1 MPRRATELTPAQIRQ
16 LRHPGGEKPIL
27 IAVGGVAGLIVKVY
41 PSGAKSWLLR
51 GRFGEWQE
59 RTDSDG
65 TKIRERK
72 KREIGLGAY
81 PEVLLG
87 TARDKARD
95 LRTQF
100 ANGIDP
106 LAERKAKMAVL
117 AASVKRNRTFRE
129 AFNEYAKTKATEF
142 SSERYFRQWSS
153 VAERYAFPTIGN
165 VPVSGIALADVLNV
179 LKPIWEDKNPTA
191 TKLRQIIEGTLS
203 FATVHGYRDGD
214 NPARW
219 QGNLSVVLA
228 APSRVSQ
235 ETNYPAIQLCDVQRW
250 WRDLQ
255 EPTGMGAAAL
265 RFQALTVT
273 RTGAIRYATWDEFD
287 LERGIWTIQPGRTAS
302 KIYKRDGSKKVVL
315 SGFAVSMLKSL
326 PRRSRSP
333 YVFWA
338 PRGGSLSDAT
348 IGKVMRSLHEADVA
362 RGGKGYVDGV
372 SKFPAVPHGLRSTFR
387 TWVSDLTTFDTDM
400 AEIALFHKVGT
411 KVQRAYDRSEMLEK
425 RRKMMCAWEDF
436 ILGGNT

>member
-16 LRHPGGEKPIL
+16 LRHPGGDKPIL
-27 IAVGGVAGLIVKVY
+27 IAVGGIAGLTIKIH
-41 PSGAKSWLLR
+41 PSGTKSWLLR

-59 RTDSDG
+59 RTDSAG
-65 TKIRERK
+65 SKIRERK

-81 PEVLLG
+81 PEVLPG
-87 TARDKARD
+87 AARDKARD
-95 LRTQF
+95 LRQQF
-100 ANGIDP
+100 SNGIDP
-106 LAERKAKMAVL
+106 IAERRTRLVAL
-117 AASVKRNRTFRE
+117 AASARRKRTFME
-129 AFNEYAKTKATEF
+129 AFEEYSMTKKAEF
-142 SSERYFRQWSS
+142 SSERYFSQWSS
-153 VAERYAFPTIGN
+153 VAERYAFPSIGN
-165 VPVSGIALADVLNV
+165 VPVSDISLQDVLSV
-179 LKPIWEDKNPTA
+179 LKPIWDTKNPTA

-203 FATVHGYRDGD
+203 YATVHGYREGD

-219 QGNLSVVLA
+219 QGNLAVVLA
-228 APSRVSQ
+228 APSKVSQ
-235 ETNYPAIQLCDVQRW
+235 ETNYPAIQLCDIPRW

-255 EPTGMGAAAL
+255 APAGMGAAAL

-287 LERGIWTIQPGRTAS
+287 LENGLWTIQPGRTAS

-315 SGFAVSMLKSL
+315 TEHGVSILRSL
-326 PRRSRSP
+326 PRRSGSP

-338 PRGGSLSDAT
+338 PRGGNLSDAT
-348 IGKVMRSLHEADVA
+348 IGKVMRSLHEADIA
-362 RGGKGYVDGV
+362 RGGAGYVDGV
-372 SKFPAVPHGLRSTFR
+372 TRLPAVPHGLRSSFR

-425 RRKMMCAWEDF
+425 RRAMMCAWENF
-436 ILGGNT
+436 ILGG

>member
-16 LRHPGGEKPIL
+16 LRHPGGKKPIL
-27 IAVGGVAGLIVKVY
+27 VAVGGVAGLIVKVY

-59 RTDSDG
+59 RTDNAGS
-65 TKIRERK
+65 KIRERK

-95 LRTQF
+95 VRAQF
-100 ANGIDP
+100 ANGVDP
-106 LAERKAKMAVL
+106 LADRKAKMATL
-117 AASVKRNRTFRE
+117 AALTKRRRTFKE
-129 AFNEYAKTKATEF
+129 AFREYAKTKATEF
-142 SSERYFRQWSS
+142 SSERYFSQWSS
-153 VAERYAFPTIGN
+153 VAERYAFPSIG
-165 VPVSGIALADVLNV
+165 DVLVSEIVLQDVLSV

-228 APSRVSQ
+228 APGKVSK
-235 ETNYPAIQLCDVQRW
+235 ETNYPAIQLCDVPRW
-250 WRDLQ
+250 WRDL
-255 EPTGMGAAAL
+255 EAPVGMGAAAL

-287 LERGIWTIQPGRTAS
+287 LEKGIWAIQPGRTAS
-302 KIYKRDGSKKVVL
+302 KIYKRDGAKKIVL
-315 SGFAVSMLKSL
+315 TTYGSSMLKGL
-326 PRRSRSP
+326 PRRSGSP

-338 PRGGSLSDAT
+338 PRGGYLSDAT
-348 IGKVMRSLHEADVA
+348 IGKAMRTLHEADIG
-362 RGGKGYVDGV
+362 RGGVGYVDGV
-372 SKFPAVPHGLRSTFR
+372 TKLPAVPHGLRSTFR
-387 TWVSDLTTFDTDM
+387 TWVSDLTHFDPDM

-411 KVQRAYDRSEMLEK
+411 KVQRAYDRAEMLDK
-425 RRKMMCAWEDF
+425 RRTMMEPWERF
-436 ILGGNT
+436 LNGRGS